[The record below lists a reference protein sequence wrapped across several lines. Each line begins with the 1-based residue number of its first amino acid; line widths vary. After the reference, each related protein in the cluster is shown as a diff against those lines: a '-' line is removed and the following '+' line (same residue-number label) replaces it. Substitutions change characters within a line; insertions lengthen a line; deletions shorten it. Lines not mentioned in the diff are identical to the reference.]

1 VGGQPAPTTGAAGG
15 GWSPFTSDRPKSAV
29 ATPSASG
36 QVGMGGGGM
45 QSSGPGGIVSA
56 LTGGR
61 PATSSQGMN
70 MNPQGGGM
78 AQPGGGAQWNS
89 QSAAAANNNP
99 AMAANS
105 NTLSYGSL
113 KNRFLSG
120 TTKTTPTAS
129 AAPVS
134 SSAANPNVGNQAQA
148 GKSKLFSL
156 AR

>member
-1 VGGQPAPTTGAAGG
+1 VGGQPAPTTGAPGG

-36 QVGMGGGGM
+36 QVGMGGGGGM
-45 QSSGPGGIVSA
+45 QSGGIVSA

-70 MNPQGGGM
+70 NNMNPQMTQQAG
-78 AQPGGGAQWNS
+78 AGGGAQWNS
-89 QSAAAANNNP
+89 QSAAAGNNNP